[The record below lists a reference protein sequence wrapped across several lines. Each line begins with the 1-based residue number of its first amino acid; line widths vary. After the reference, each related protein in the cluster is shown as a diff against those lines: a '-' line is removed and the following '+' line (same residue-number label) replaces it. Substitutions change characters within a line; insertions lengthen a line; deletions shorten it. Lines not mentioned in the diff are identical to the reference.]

1 MTDIDAILTGAR
13 LPEETVRVCTRGD
26 LLDRLRRLEQEA
38 VQARA
43 RQAADPRLA
52 GSTLTAEIEDL
63 RSQIEAATVEFRLR
77 ALPRR
82 KWRELVEA
90 HPPRKVNGKV
100 HPDDAAG
107 VNNETFFP
115 ALIRACTV
123 EPTLREETW
132 QALLDPDSE
141 LLTEQ
146 QYLRLARTA
155 WDLNK
160 QEPDL
165 PFWSAAWL
173 TSQSSGSE
181 SGSPASSASASSGS
195 TGGRRKR

>member
-1 MTDIDAILTGAR
+1 MTDVDAILTGAR

-38 VQARA
+38 MQTRV

-52 GSTLTAEIEDL
+52 GSTLTTEIEDL
-63 RSQIEAATVEFRLR
+63 RAQIEAATVEFRLR

-82 KWRELVEA
+82 RWQELVVE
-90 HPPRKVNGKV
+90 HPPRKVNGKI

-141 LLTEQ
+141 LLNEQ

-173 TSQSSGSE
+173 ATRTSGSE
-181 SGSPASSASASSGS
+181 FDLPASSASLSDGS
-195 TGGRRKR
+195 TGGRRAK